1 MLTLALVGAAHIH
14 TPNFIESLQ
23 KRDTVNVK
31 YVWDHDAP
39 RADAA
44 ANRLAAQVVSDLD
57 AVYSDDEV
65 EAVIVCAE
73 TNRHEA
79 VVMPAVGAR
88 KHLFVEKPLGFA
100 AEDAYRMAQAIE
112 AAGLLFQTG
121 YFMRGQPIHRFLKKQ
136 IEEGHFGTIT
146 RVRHSNCH
154 AGALKGWFDHD
165 WRWMADPGRA
175 GCGAFGDLGAH
186 SLDILLWLLGEVE
199 TVTASTNVVTG
210 RYDGCDESGEG
221 MLRFKNGAVGTLAAG
236 WVDVADPVKVLVSG
250 TEGHAYAVGDT
261 FYFKSEHVEGAT
273 GEVWRD
279 LPEPLPHAFE
289 LFLNALEGKSAG
301 KAAEDVLLVEPL
313 EAAYRNAVMAA
324 LYEGAQ
330 KAKWVTPRTTF

>member
-1 MLTLALVGAAHIH
+1 MPTLALIGAAHIH
-14 TPNFIESLQ
+14 TPNFIDRLK
-23 KRDTVNVK
+23 KRDTVKVK
-31 YVWDHDAP
+31 YVWDHDAA
-39 RADAA
+39 RAGAA
-44 ANRLAAQVVSDLD
+44 ADKLSARAVSDPD

-65 EAVIVCAE
+65 EAVIVCTE

-100 AEDAYRMAQAIE
+100 AEDAYRMAQAVKE
-112 AAGLLFQTG
+112 AGLLFQTG
-121 YFMRGQPIHRFLKKQ
+121 YFMRGQPIHRFLKEA
-136 IEEGHFGTIT
+136 IEKGHFGTIT

-154 AGALKGWFDHD
+154 AGALKGWFDND
-165 WRWMADPGRA
+165 WRWMADPERA
-175 GCGAFGDLGAH
+175 GCGAFGDLGTH

-199 TVTASTNVVTG
+199 TVTASINVVTG

-261 FYFKSEHVEGAT
+261 LHFKSEHVEGAT
-273 GEVWRD
+273 GEAWQD

-289 LFLNALEGKSAG
+289 LFLDALESKSAD
-301 KAAEDVLLVEPL
+301 KDAEDVSLVDPL

-330 KAKWVTPRTTF
+330 EASWVTPRTAF